1 MYYETA
7 DVYRAERFMDLL
19 NEDYIDFE
27 ISFTLLTDNW
37 KLWRFDVDPRTCSV
51 SKFNWIVENSI

>member
-19 NEDYIDFE
+19 NEDFIDFE
-27 ISFTLLTDNW
+27 LSFTFLTDSW
-37 KLWRFDVDPRTCSV
+37 KLWRFDVDQRTCSP